1 MTTIPAP
8 TAPQEEW
15 PDADFDLPEGDHIR
29 SLDVESDKEDE
40 DDDAMDWDLEMDLG
54 MTGGAKA
61 KAVVSGLAARN
72 ELSRLSS
79 GGMITIR
86 PPLTCQEE
94 EDEED
99 DEGVSTIKVAA
110 LTSTLKAVVKP
121 PPTPIDEDFESAFAL
136 PSDLTQLSLAPL
148 PLSHRSSKNS
158 LEWGDRDQTSS
169 SQSSDAYSTLGFA
182 DGSSSNSVSSL
193 SLPGTEESECDEDE
207 SELEG
212 LVIPSGLFESGQ
224 GGKHLKKM
232 LEMKK
237 KVQITEHRAK
247 VASPDPEDDFEMG
260 LVIEDDDDF
269 SPSRLIKQTH
279 RFATRSKSAPA
290 RALIP
295 TRPPSRLRADRAKSP
310 VNPPVSSA
318 RQLQRIKL
326 SSSPPPRP
334 PTSARAQTYKEALSA
349 APPTPTNSF
358 LSPKPG
364 SLRGQKSHSGL
375 KPPTPPSTQR
385 KGLTRKASLSSLMES
400 SSSQAAGSGMAPTA
414 GSSTKL
420 ARYDAPTAAS
430 RAKSHTSSTS
440 RIHALDFIVP
450 PTRPSTPSSNP
461 VALRLTMPTSM
472 RMKSRPALSSVFPGP
487 SNAGTS
493 AIAPPQPTHR
503 ATSPLPPRPPSSMS
517 LRNRATQSQTPPI
530 PSSSSAPKLLRRP
543 KRQRTYGDGTEL
555 DAFDDLPTDRD
566 KEGKF
571 RVQPKATSRG
581 GHVTNLSKSSDKDK
595 DRERGT
601 LRKKG
606 RKDGSSP
613 TPDSS
618 GALAPSTNTLRRTGR
633 IEFPRAASGAEL
645 AVKKKKDASSPVL
658 GHTRRKP
665 TLIRHLGGP
674 SGPKVVGDMKW
685 NPLTLRWEGNDQVLR
700 DFDAAVGTSTR
711 PALITHLT
719 GSSIGSPVGSFAAG
733 ARKVGNMI
741 FDPTRMCWIS
751 TLPPDEEEPD
761 VFAELAD
768 DEEDDGWETKGG
780 TIRATQQGCT
790 SGTASDTTSGSLT
803 SAIVITAPSPARSRT
818 RTTSESE
825 SDRGSRASIVYDVAD
840 DFVEV
845 CRAAEERHRSEM
857 RGWRSSISRQTGPF
871 GEPDRSNLHE
881 IRALATRKY

>member
-29 SLDVESDKEDE
+29 SLDVESDRE
-40 DDDAMDWDLEMDLG
+40 DDDYMDWDIEMDLG
-54 MTGGAKA
+54 KTGGAKA

-86 PPLTCQEE
+86 PPLTSQEE

-99 DEGVSTIKVAA
+99 DEGVSTIKVAELA
-110 LTSTLKAVVKP
+110 ATLKAVTKP

-182 DGSSSNSVSSL
+182 DGSSSNSSSSV
-193 SLPGTEESECDEDE
+193 SLPETEESECDEE
-207 SELEG
+207 SDLDG

-224 GGKHLKKM
+224 SGKHLKKI
-232 LEMKK
+232 LELKK
-237 KVQITEHRAK
+237 KAPVTDQRTK

-269 SPSRLIKQTH
+269 SPSRLVSAKQTH
-279 RFATRSKSAPA
+279 RFPMRSKSAPA

-310 VNPPVSSA
+310 VNPPISSA
-318 RQLQRIKL
+318 RQLERIKL
-326 SSSPPPRP
+326 SSSPPHRHPL
-334 PTSARAQTYKEALSA
+334 PTRAQTYKEALSA
-349 APPTPTNSF
+349 VPPTPTNSF

-385 KGLTRKASLSSLMES
+385 QGITRKASLSSLMEA
-400 SSSQAAGSGMAPTA
+400 SSSQASGSGIIPTA
-414 GSSTKL
+414 RSSTKL
-420 ARYDAPTAAS
+420 ARYEAPTAAS

-461 VALRLTMPTSM
+461 AALRLTMPTSI

-487 SNAGTS
+487 SMANTS
-493 AIAPPQPTHR
+493 ALVPTQPTNR
-503 ATSPLPPRPPSSMS
+503 AISPVPPRPPSTAS
-517 LRNRATQSQTPPI
+517 LRSRATQNQTPSI
-530 PSSSSAPKLLRRP
+530 PSSSAPKLLRRP

-555 DAFDDLPTDRD
+555 DGFDDLPTDRE

-581 GHVTNLSKSSDKDK
+581 AVMNLSKTTDKEKDKDK
-595 DRERGT
+595 GT

-606 RKDGSSP
+606 RKDGP
-613 TPDSS
+613 NFS
-618 GALAPSTNTLRRTGR
+618 GALAPSTNTLRHTGR
-633 IEFPRAASGAEL
+633 IEFPKASGTEL
-645 AVKKKKDASSPVL
+645 AVKKKREVSSPVL

-685 NPLTLRWEGNDQVLR
+685 NPSSLRWEGNDQVLR
-700 DFDAAVGTSTR
+700 DFDAVVGTSTR

-719 GSSIGSPVGSFAAG
+719 GSSIGSPVGSFASG

-751 TLPPDEEEPD
+751 TLHPDEEEPD
-761 VFAELAD
+761 VFADLAD

-780 TIRATQQGCT
+780 TIRASLQQGCT
-790 SGTASDTTSGSLT
+790 SGTASDTSGSLA
-803 SAIVITAPSPARSRT
+803 SAIVVTAPSPARSRT

-845 CRAAEERHRSEM
+845 CRAAEERHRLEM
-857 RGWRSSISRQTGPF
+857 RGWRSSMSQQTDHF
-871 GEPDRSNLHE
+871 GEPDRVYLHE
-881 IRALATRKY
+881 IRALATRQY